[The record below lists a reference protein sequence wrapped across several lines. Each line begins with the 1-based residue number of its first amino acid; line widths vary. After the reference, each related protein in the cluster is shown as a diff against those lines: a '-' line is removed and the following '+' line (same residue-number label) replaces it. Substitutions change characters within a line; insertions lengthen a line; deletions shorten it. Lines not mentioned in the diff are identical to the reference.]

1 VPTSVYTLSL
11 LLAAVLG
18 LLTFLGL
25 IREWWQG
32 DQARVQER
40 IDNQL
45 LDRSRVRA
53 RNGIV
58 RTLSPRE
65 MQRIVS
71 RQESPWWGPERLTLL
86 IEQAG
91 LTYSSTQV
99 LLCSLG
105 SFAVVAIPGMA
116 FLPRIWHGLVLGT
129 AAGAVPFLW
138 LLRKRR
144 LRENLL
150 RLQLGDV
157 FELMSSTLR
166 AGQSITDSMQAVSSD
181 FPAPISEEF
190 FICAEQQN
198 LGLDPEIAL
207 RQLAARNRIAEIKT
221 FVVAMLVHRQS
232 GGNLSEILQT
242 LSRLVRDRQQL
253 LGEIDSLTAEARL
266 QAWILMALPPFL
278 LGVMV
283 VLNREYAKDLF
294 DRPEL
299 LQLMG
304 LGMLAGWLCIRK
316 IIQFDS

>member
-1 VPTSVYTLSL
+1 MPTSVYTLSL
-11 LLAAVLG
+11 LLATALG
-18 LLTFLGL
+18 LLTLIGL
-25 IREWWQG
+25 LRDWWKG
-32 DQARVQER
+32 DHARVQER
-40 IDNQL
+40 IDTQL
-45 LDRSRVRA
+45 MERSRTRA
-53 RNGIV
+53 RNAIV
-58 RTLSPRE
+58 RRLSPRE

-71 RQESPWWGPERLTLL
+71 QKESPWWGPERLTLL

-91 LTYSSTQV
+91 LTVSPTV
-99 LLCSLG
+99 ILLWSLG
-105 SFAVVAIPGMA
+105 GFAVVTIAGMTI
-116 FLPRIWHGLVLGT
+116 LPRTWQALVLAVG
-129 AAGAVPFLW
+129 AGSLPFFW

-144 LRENLL
+144 RREDQL

-166 AGQSITDSMQAVSSD
+166 AGQSITDSMRAVSSD

-232 GGNLSEILQT
+232 GGNLSDILHT
-242 LSRLVRDRQQL
+242 LARLVRDRQQL

-278 LGVMV
+278 LGTMV
-283 VLNREYAKDLF
+283 VLNPEYAKDLLA
-294 DRPEL
+294 RPEL

-316 IIQFDS
+316 IIQFDN